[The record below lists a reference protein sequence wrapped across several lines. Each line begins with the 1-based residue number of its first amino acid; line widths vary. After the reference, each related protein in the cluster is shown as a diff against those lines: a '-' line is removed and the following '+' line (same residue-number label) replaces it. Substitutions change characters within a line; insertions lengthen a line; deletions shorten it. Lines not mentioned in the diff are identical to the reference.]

1 MKSPLIIF
9 TICLFFTNIDALC
22 AQESTISINI
32 KNQPLHVILT
42 EIETQ
47 SNYRF
52 IYDANIVDVNYR
64 VSLHVQNKTV
74 FEILNNL
81 FRGSNMAYTVINNQI
96 ILSYRET
103 VSLFQ
108 QHIRT
113 LRGLITDTEG
123 EPIIGA
129 NILIKGTTQGT
140 ISNLYGEF
148 QLNVPLD
155 STLSITYIGFH
166 PQEIIYTGQNQI
178 QIKLEEDVLSLD
190 EVVVTALGI
199 KRKEASLPYATQLI
213 SNNQLTNS
221 REHNLINVLAG
232 KTAGMQINRSSS
244 GLGGSAKVS
253 IRGNRSVSGNNQPL
267 YVIDGIPILNSSNEQ
282 PVSAIGGTANAANR
296 DGGDGISNLNQ
307 NDIESINILKGAS
320 ASALYGSQAAN
331 GVILITTKK
340 GQANVHNIT
349 FSSNLILDQV
359 SDIPEMQ
366 NNFGKTDWGRSSW
379 GEPITTP
386 VYDHMKEFFQT
397 GVTSNNSVV
406 ITTGSESVQTYFSYA
421 NTNAKG
427 IVEQNKF
434 NKHNFTI
441 RETAKLFNNKL
452 SLDANINLITQKTK
466 NKPTSGG
473 IYMNPLV
480 GLYTFPRGMDMLEY
494 KTNYELHDE
503 ERNMPAQNW
512 PFTINDYDQN
522 PYWII
527 NRAQSEDKRS
537 RIIAFMAA
545 ELKITDWISIQS
557 RGSVDYIDDKFN
569 QKIYATTSASIAGK
583 NGRYIDYS
591 YKETQLYGDLIA
603 TFNKQ
608 WDQYSLNAIIGAS
621 ISDNKTNSLRLD
633 SNTASLFYPNVF
645 TVSNIN
651 MSTNAYIGEQINA
664 HRQLQSLF
672 TTLQLGYR
680 ESLFLNITARNDW
693 SSTLAHTKSKD
704 KGFFYPSFGLAW
716 AVNQMIPMPEF
727 ISYGKLRTSWSK
739 VGNDLPLF
747 VSNPVSHINAGGSI
761 QPNDTAP
768 FDDLKPEMSNSFE
781 IGTEWRFWNH
791 RLSFDFTFYNT
802 NTKNQLF
809 ILPSSPG
816 AAYKFYYVNAGN
828 IQNRG
833 IEIVFGIVPVLTN
846 DFMWRS
852 NINFSRNKNCVKKL
866 HQDLPAF
873 IYGDEGF
880 SSSYS
885 MRLKEGGSFGDI
897 YGKAF
902 KRDEN
907 NQIEY
912 DQNGIP
918 LSVGEGNTEKVGNS
932 NPDFMLGWGN
942 TLKYKNLSCYFLID
956 GRFGGKVLSQT
967 QAILDQYGVSKNAG
981 DARMKGYVDLE
992 GNQIKNIKD
1001 FYEQIGGRNGVTEY
1015 YMYDATNIRLREVS
1029 LSYSFPTKWMKK
1041 SKIFHEIQLSIVG
1054 RNLFFFHQK
1063 APFDSDA
1070 VLSTDNNNQGIDIF
1084 GMPSTRSYGLSLKVS
1099 L

>member
-1 MKSPLIIF
+1 MRNFLIIY
-9 TICLFFTNIDALC
+9 IISLLFPGKDGLY
-22 AQESTISINI
+22 AQEPVVSLNIN
-32 KNQPLHVILT
+32 NQPLHTILV
-42 EIETQ
+42 EIESQ

-52 IYDANIVDVNYR
+52 IYDTNIVDVNYP
-64 VSLHVQNKTV
+64 VSFHAQNKSI
-74 FEILNNL
+74 FEILNDI
-81 FRGSNMAYTVINNQI
+81 FRGSNIAYTVINNQI
-96 ILSYRET
+96 ILNYKET

-113 LRGLITDTEG
+113 VSGVITDTEG
-123 EPIIGA
+123 APIIGA
-129 NILIKGTTQGT
+129 NILIKGTRQGT
-140 ISNLYGEF
+140 VSNLYGEF
-148 QLNVPLD
+148 QLNVPFD

-166 PQEIIYTGQNQI
+166 PQEIVYTGQSQLQI
-178 QIKLEEDVLSLD
+178 TLEEDILSLN

-213 SNNQLTNS
+213 SNNQLTTS
-221 REHNLINVLAG
+221 RDHNLINILAG
-232 KTAGMQINRSSS
+232 KTAGIRINRSSS

-253 IRGNRSVSGNNQPL
+253 IRGSRSISGNNQPL

-307 NDIESINILKGAS
+307 DDIESINILKGAS

-340 GQANVHNIT
+340 GQANVHHIT

-359 SDIPEMQ
+359 SDVPEMQ
-366 NNFGKTDWGRSSW
+366 NSFGKTDWGRSSW
-379 GEPITTP
+379 GTPITTP
-386 VYDHMKEFFQT
+386 VYDHVNKFFQT
-397 GVTSNNSVV
+397 GVTTNNSL
-406 ITTGSESVQTYFSYA
+406 IISTGSESAQTYFSYA
-421 NTNAKG
+421 NTSAKG

-441 RETAKLFNNKL
+441 RETAKLFNNRL
-452 SLDANINLITQKTK
+452 SLDGNINLISQKTK

-480 GLYTFPRGMDMLEY
+480 GLYNFPRDMDMFEY
-494 KTNYELHDE
+494 KTNYEQHDE

-527 NRAQSEDKRS
+527 NRAKSEDKRS
-537 RIIAFMAA
+537 RIIAFLTADF
-545 ELKITDWISIQS
+545 KITDWLALQG
-557 RGSVDYIDDKFN
+557 RGSIDHIDDKFI
-569 QKIYATTSASIAGK
+569 QKIYATTSASITGK

-591 YKETQLYGDLIA
+591 YKETQLYGDFIV
-603 TFNKQ
+603 TFDKQ
-608 WDQYSLNAIIGAS
+608 WDKYSLNAIVGAG

-633 SNTASLFYPNVF
+633 SNTASLYYPNVF
-645 TVSNIN
+645 TVSNMN
-651 MSTNAYIGEQINA
+651 MSTNAYIEEQINA
-664 HRQLQSLF
+664 HQQLQSLF
-672 TTLQLGYR
+672 STFQLGYK

-693 SSTLAHTKSKD
+693 ASTLAYTKSKNN
-704 KGFFYPSFGLAW
+704 GFFYPSFGLAW
-716 AVNQMIPMPEF
+716 VINQMISMPRF
-727 ISYGKLRTSWSK
+727 ISYGKLRTSWSQ
-739 VGNDLPLF
+739 VGNDIPLF
-747 VSNPVSHINAGGSI
+747 VSNPISHINSGGSI

-768 FDDLKPEMSNSFE
+768 FDDLKPEMNNSFE
-781 IGTEWRFWNH
+781 IGTEWRFFDH

-816 AAYKFYYVNAGN
+816 AAYKFYFVNAGN

-833 IEIVFGIVPVLTN
+833 FEIVSGVVPVLSN
-846 DFMWRS
+846 DFIWKS
-852 NINFSRNKNCVKKL
+852 NINFSSNKNLVKKL
-866 HQDLPAF
+866 HEDLPAF

-902 KRDEN
+902 KRDVN

-932 NPDFMLGWGN
+932 NPDFMLGWDN
-942 TLKYKNLSCYFLID
+942 TFRYKNLSLYFLID

-967 QAILDQYGVSKNAG
+967 QAVLDQYGVSKNTG
-981 DARMKGYVDLE
+981 EARLNGYVNLE
-992 GNQIKNIKD
+992 GYLITNIKD

-1029 LSYSFPTKWMKK
+1029 LNYSLPVKWMKK
-1041 SKIFHEIQLSIVG
+1041 SQIFHEIQFSLIG
-1054 RNLFFFHQK
+1054 RNLFFFHRK
-1063 APFDSDA
+1063 APFDPDA
-1070 VLSTDNNNQGIDIF
+1070 VLSTDNDNQGIDIF
-1084 GMPSTRSYGLSLKVS
+1084 GMPSTRSYGISLKVS